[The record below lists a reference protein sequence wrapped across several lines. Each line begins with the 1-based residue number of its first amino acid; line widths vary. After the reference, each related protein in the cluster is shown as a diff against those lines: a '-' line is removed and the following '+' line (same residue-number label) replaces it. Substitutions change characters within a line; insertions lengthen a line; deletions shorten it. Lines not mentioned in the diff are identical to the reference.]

1 MEFKN
6 LSKLA
11 KLLSESTRY
20 WCIGFSS
27 SFTMHQFCLQTEP
40 FSFLSHTIES
50 ILNICS
56 ITISDQQLDS
66 VERDGDSIRSFEN
79 SHEQEVPEP
88 ESKPESAS
96 VRNVRNVRKSRTEE
110 AALNEMAKDLRRVKR
125 QNFITHCLLSVI
137 VVGIAVWQFN
147 EVSFLLAVKEKFSNP
162 LRAVGDAIKGS
173 IKWRKKKKK
182 QKLQIEGG
190 VPELARGDLPKL
202 VLNDE
207 G

>member
-1 MEFKN
+1 M
-6 LSKLA
+6 
-11 KLLSESTRY
+11 
-20 WCIGFSS
+20 
-27 SFTMHQFCLQTEP
+27 
-40 FSFLSHTIES
+40 ES
-50 ILNICS
+50 I
-56 ITISDQQLDS
+56 ISEEDRKKRRKKELIQEAFQQLMEGKKQKQKQKGFEAEEEEEDLLISRLLIKLDS

>member
-1 MEFKN
+1 M
-6 LSKLA
+6 
-11 KLLSESTRY
+11 
-20 WCIGFSS
+20 
-27 SFTMHQFCLQTEP
+27 
-40 FSFLSHTIES
+40 ES
-50 ILNICS
+50 I
-56 ITISDQQLDS
+56 ISEEDRKKRRKKELIQEAFQQLMEGKSRSRSRRLDS

-110 AALNEMAKDLRRVKR
+110 AALNEMAKDLRR
-125 QNFITHCLLSVI
+125 
-137 VVGIAVWQFN
+137 FN

>member
-1 MEFKN
+1 M
-6 LSKLA
+6 
-11 KLLSESTRY
+11 
-20 WCIGFSS
+20 
-27 SFTMHQFCLQTEP
+27 
-40 FSFLSHTIES
+40 
-50 ILNICS
+50 
-56 ITISDQQLDS
+56 DS

-96 VRNVRNVRKSRTEE
+96 VRTVRKSGSEE
-110 AALNEMAKDLRRVKR
+110 SVLNEMAKDLRRVKR
-125 QNFITHCLLSVI
+125 QNLITHCLLSVI

-182 QKLQIEGG
+182 LKLQIEGG

-207 G
+207 D